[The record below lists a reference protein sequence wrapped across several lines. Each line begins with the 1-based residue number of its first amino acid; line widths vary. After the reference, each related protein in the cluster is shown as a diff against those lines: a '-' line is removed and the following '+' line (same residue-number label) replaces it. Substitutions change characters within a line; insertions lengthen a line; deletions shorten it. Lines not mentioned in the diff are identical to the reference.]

1 MNNIHVTQAEG
12 SKERVTNSFADACE
26 DLIIQAVA
34 AGKNGKLNGDNLD
47 LRVTTNDIRMS
58 NKGQDYHFFASDW
71 VVDRVNLQGLDDKKP
86 LGDINSA
93 PVDVFLPSA
102 EETAVFK
109 DALKVHMARKISA
122 HIKSFGWMKIVIPS
136 HIHTC
141 QVYRFW
147 R

>member
-93 PVDVFLPSA
+93 PVDIICRLYSNHGPVCGLGQQM
-102 EETAVFK
+102 VC
-109 DALKVHMARKISA
+109 
-122 HIKSFGWMKIVIPS
+122 KS
-136 HIHTC
+136 
-141 QVYRFW
+141 RE